1 MLHAVPHA
9 LELRLT
15 FACDSSGAVS
25 NQSRVSL
32 QVCSQSLQRIKASWP
47 GCSLPDDLFR
57 VELGDGL

>member
-25 NQSRVSL
+25 YRSRASL
-32 QVCSQSLQRIKASWP
+32 QVCSQSLRRIKASWP
-47 GCSLPDDLFR
+47 GGSLPDDLFCK
-57 VELGDGL
+57 ELDDGL